1 MKPNPPPPPPPPKK
15 KKHLD
20 LSPKILCLPL
30 IITQSVNGQN
40 TTAVNHGTDLLGHS
54 HNKGLGGAFPKAGFI
69 ISYAQILML
78 YDIQGLKMLQNP
90 CPFLEK
96 QLKIFPLAIHIVDN
110 DDSEIGTLTDNSEQ
124 THQTNAIFVQ
134 PHSTEHKPTLEK
146 INHSGKKKKKLYIE
160 RKSRRIVQSY
170 KIHRIQRCNLATF
183 CSQIYCSTYQWLFT
197 PEEIKREIHALERVD
212 SNGSR
217 PDKDQQQ
224 VPPNSGIQTCLNQ
237 VGEYS
242 EAYYQPKYPEPPSKY
257 VMILFFFH
265 SS

>member
-20 LSPKILCLPL
+20 LSPKMLCLPL
-30 IITQSVNGQN
+30 IITQYVNGQN

-96 QLKIFPLAIHIVDN
+96 QLKIFLLAIHIVDN

-146 INHSGKKKKKLYIE
+146 INHSGKKKKNYALKEKAGELSKVTKFTVSRGAILQPSV
-160 RKSRRIVQSY
+160 RKYTAPPI
-170 KIHRIQRCNLATF
+170 
-183 CSQIYCSTYQWLFT
+183 
-197 PEEIKREIHALERVD
+197 
-212 SNGSR
+212 NGSL
-217 PDKDQQQ
+217 PQK
-224 VPPNSGIQTCLNQ
+224 
-237 VGEYS
+237 
-242 EAYYQPKYPEPPSKY
+242 K
-257 VMILFFFH
+257 
-265 SS
+265 